1 MPLGQLD
8 STPIVRVNHK
18 TGRFESA
25 KATAASISG
34 RVMAIHYGRKKFTQ
48 DGAGKW
54 SLECVSRDCHHGDAN
69 NGDTIPC
76 MGSAWCRD
84 CKSTLVLAMS
94 AGEGKALILE
104 TSSSVATTIR
114 DRLAPVIS
122 RGVAMDAVVL
132 KLHLGVSSSA
142 RMTFAQCS
150 AELTDTASALA
161 ACPPPSPERLDILL
175 GDFADYIRSSFAMRT
190 PQTSRTDLSG
200 AELSV

>member
-1 MPLGQLD
+1 MPLGKLD

-25 KATAASISG
+25 SVAAASISG
-34 RVMAIHYGRKKFTQ
+34 RVMAIHYGRKKFVQ
-48 DGAGKW
+48 GDGGKW
-54 SLECVSRDCHHGDAN
+54 SLDCVSRDSRNGSAS

-76 MGSAWCRD
+76 MVSAWCQD
-84 CKSTLVLAMS
+84 CKSTLALAMS
-94 AGEGKALILE
+94 AGKGNALILE

-114 DRLAPVIS
+114 DRLAPVIA
-122 RGVAMDAVVL
+122 RGVALDSVVL
-132 KLHLGVSSSA
+132 HLNLGVSSSS

-150 AELTDTASALA
+150 VDLTDKASTLTRY
-161 ACPPPSPERLDILL
+161 PPLGRDQLDILL
-175 GDFADYIRSSFAMRT
+175 GDFADYIRSSFTMKA

>member
-1 MPLGQLD
+1 MPLGKLD

-18 TGRFESA
+18 AGRFESA
-25 KATAASISG
+25 KASAASISG
-34 RVMAIHYGRKKFTQ
+34 RVMAIHYGRKKFVQ
-48 DGAGKW
+48 GDGGKW
-54 SLECVSRDCHHGDAN
+54 SLDCVSRDSRNGSAS
-69 NGDTIPC
+69 NGDTIQC
-76 MGSAWCRD
+76 MGSAWCQD
-84 CKSTLVLAMS
+84 CKSTLALAMS
-94 AGEGKALILE
+94 AGKGSALILE
-104 TSSSVATTIR
+104 TSASVATTIR

-150 AELTDTASALA
+150 VELTDTASALT

>member
-54 SLECVSRDCHHGDAN
+54 SLECVSQDCRHGDAN
-69 NGDTIPC
+69 NGDTIQC

-84 CKSTLVLAMS
+84 CKSTLALAMS
-94 AGEGKALILE
+94 AGERKVLILE
-104 TSSSVATTIR
+104 TSASVATTIR

-122 RGVAMDAVVL
+122 RGVAMDAVAARLGMAQFVGDVEIDRCHGVNPL
-132 KLHLGVSSSA
+132 VPVNGRSGGALRQRQAANGKLFGLEG
-142 RMTFAQCS
+142 
-150 AELTDTASALA
+150 
-161 ACPPPSPERLDILL
+161 
-175 GDFADYIRSSFAMRT
+175 
-190 PQTSRTDLSG
+190 
-200 AELSV
+200 

>member
-18 TGRFESA
+18 PGRFESA
-25 KATAASISG
+25 TTSAASISG
-34 RVMAIHYGRKKFTQ
+34 RVMAIHYGRKKFAQ

-54 SLECVSRDCHHGDAN
+54 SLECVSRDCRHGDAN

-94 AGEGKALILE
+94 AGKGNVLILE

-122 RGVAMDAVVL
+122 RGVAMDALVL
-132 KLHLGVSSSA
+132 KLHLGVSSSS

-150 AELTDTASALA
+150 VELTNKASTLTAY
-161 ACPPPSPERLDILL
+161 PPLGRDQLDILL